1 MSTVIETLALTKTY
15 GKHQAVC
22 GINLSVQVGS
32 VCAFLGQNG
41 AGKSSTIKMLLGMI
55 HPTSGSGSIF
65 GHRIDKESE
74 SLLIRQKVAFVA
86 EDKRLYDYMTV
97 GQIVHFTKSFFPRW
111 DHALE
116 SRLLEQFELPL
127 ERKIR
132 QLSKGM
138 RTKLALL
145 LGFARGCELLVL
157 DEPTE
162 GLDPVAIED
171 VLQIVVSLA
180 AQGTTI
186 FFSSHQIA
194 EVEQVADYVLMIDRG
209 KLVLDAPMDR
219 VKEQYAFGASMTGA
233 GIVVVTFGLFLAE
246 TFEGEFTSPV
256 VGLCTLTATFLG
268 YRAHILKGWNVFE
281 VMSATTSIDP
291 NTQLITG
298 EFHWLGITV
307 CFLASAVL
315 LGATIAVLQ
324 ARDF

>member
-1 MSTVIETLALTKTY
+1 MATVIETIALTKTY
-15 GKHQAVC
+15 GKYQAVR
-22 GINLSVQVGS
+22 GIDLSVQAGS

-111 DHALE
+111 DHSLE
-116 SRLLEQFELPL
+116 SRLLEQFELPP

-145 LGFARGCELLVL
+145 LGFARGCELLIL

-194 EVEQVADYVLMIDRG
+194 EVEQVADHVLMIDRG

-219 VKEQYAFGASMTGA
+219 VKDEYRHIQAVFPEPVEERDFRLP
-233 GIVVVTFGLFLAE
+233 GIEKV
-246 TFEGEFTSPV
+246 SV
-256 VGLCTLTATFLG
+256 VGRTVSFVAS
-268 YRAHILKGWNVFE
+268 HNVDSIVE
-281 VMSATTSIDP
+281 HARMLHAGSIDVLP
-291 NTQLITG
+291 ISLK
-298 EFHWLGITV
+298 EV
-307 CFLASAVL
+307 FLEKVR
-315 LGATIAVLQ
+315 
-324 ARDF
+324 ARS